1 MTEDSRDIII
11 MIVSWTIVLLIL
23 LGFIIS
29 FIFLYKNRQA
39 KHQREMEMITHVYN
53 QEILRTQ
60 LEIREQTLKNIA
72 QEIHDN
78 VGQVLSLVV
87 LNLSAIES
95 GGPKIERITSLV
107 EKAVTD
113 LRNLSKTMDPENIS
127 TLGLADAIQFELDLL
142 EKSGVHRTKFALT
155 GTERKLN
162 GSEEI
167 VIYRIVQESLSN
179 IIKHAKAT
187 EVIIDME
194 YTDDWFTLVVSDNGI
209 GVIQSQL
216 PGNGMYKTGA
226 GIRNMKNRAELI
238 GASLQFESEP
248 GKGTSISL
256 KLPNQPGPTNK

>member
-1 MTEDSRDIII
+1 MTEDSSDIII
-11 MIVSWTIVLLIL
+11 MIVSVTIVLLML

-29 FIFLYKNRQA
+29 FIVLYKNRQA
-39 KHQREMEMITHVYN
+39 KHLREMEMITHVYN

-95 GGPKIERITSLV
+95 SDPKIERITVLV

-127 TLGLADAIQFELDLL
+127 TLGLAAAIRFELELL
-142 EKSGVHRTKFALT
+142 EKSGVHKTNFELN
-155 GTERKLN
+155 GMERKLD
-162 GSEEI
+162 GSGEI

-179 IIKHAKAT
+179 IIRHAKAT
-187 EVIIDME
+187 VVKIDME
-194 YTDDWFTLVVSDNGI
+194 YTDERLMLSVSDNGI
-209 GVIQSQL
+209 GIDQTQL
-216 PGNGMYKTGA
+216 PGNGIYKTGA

-238 GASLQFESEP
+238 GASLHLDSEP
-248 GKGTSISL
+248 GKGTRILL
-256 KLPNQPGPTNK
+256 KLPNQSGLANK